1 MKPHLTLKLMLFMKN
16 SIKALLVILFSCY
29 HGLLANTGSIR
40 GIVFD
45 ANTGDII
52 LNAMVQISG
61 TPFKVY
67 TDHEGK
73 YEIDNLPAGNYDIEA
88 IKDGYDKRKFK
99 SITMEENKGLTLN
112 IGLFTELPVMPNTN
126 QVNLLNSQATIRG
139 KIVDKNNNPM
149 AFTKVFIEELNLF
162 TFTDEQGRYA
172 FRNFDPGTY
181 TLSVKNKKIPNIKMP
196 KRYVI
201 NISVE

>member
-1 MKPHLTLKLMLFMKN
+1 MKT
-16 SIKALLVILFSCY
+16 SIIFLFSILY
-29 HGLLANTGSIR
+29 LFSGNVFANNSSIR

-45 ANTGDII
+45 ANTGDI
-52 LNAMVQISG
+52 LSNAVVCVTG
-61 TPFKVY
+61 TPFKVN
-67 TDHEGK
+67 TDNEGK
-73 YEIDNLPAGNYDIEA
+73 YEMDNLPIGSYDIEVL
-88 IKDGYDKRKFK
+88 KDGYDKRKFRN
-99 SITMEENKGLTLN
+99 IFLEEDKGLTLN
-112 IGLFTELPVMPNTN
+112 IGLFSEVILQQNIN

-139 KIVDKNNNPM
+139 KIVDKNNNPV

-172 FRNFDPGTY
+172 FRNFDQGVY